1 MQRNLEVKRRTLF
14 AKPKNTCKKQKCI
27 WKVAKLHVNLSD
39 FEIRK
44 LEEKE
49 DRVSAIISHYEKMRL
64 EEDRSKL
71 NSQSLKKSVC
81 DIGKKYQSTFVYI

>member
-1 MQRNLEVKRRTLF
+1 MLNF
-14 AKPKNTCKKQKCI
+14 KPKNSQDKRDLAI
-27 WKVAKLHVNLSD
+27 IELIYSSGLRVSEAVNSNLSD

-71 NSQSLKKSVC
+71 NS
-81 DIGKKYQSTFVYI
+81 

>member
-1 MQRNLEVKRRTLF
+1 LLAISTNCFSKLPRNVGKISSLSIRSLFINKEAAYKMLEQT
-14 AKPKNTCKKQKCI
+14 T
-27 WKVAKLHVNLSD
+27 KLLSRKLSNLSD

-71 NSQSLKKSVC
+71 NS
-81 DIGKKYQSTFVYI
+81 